1 MRVVMKDVNNSVGVD
16 IIEIPRVAEAVTRWG
31 ERFLSH
37 VYTPLE
43 VAFCRGRVPEL
54 AARFAAKEAVSKAL
68 GTGMRGVAWK
78 EIEVIPDRRGKPH
91 VRLHGQ
97 AKQLADE
104 LGLTHFAISLSHSR
118 EHAIAFVTATG
129 EGSAEGNS

>member
-1 MRVVMKDVNNSVGVD
+1 MNEVSNSVGVD
-16 IIEIPRVAEAVTRWG
+16 IIEIPRVAEAVAHWG
-31 ERFLSH
+31 DRFLGR
-37 VYTPLE
+37 VYTSQE
-43 VAFCRGRVPEL
+43 VASCRGRVPEL

-68 GTGMRGVAWK
+68 GTGMHGVAWK

-91 VRLHGQ
+91 VRLHGG
-97 AKQLADE
+97 ARRRADE

-129 EGSAEGNS
+129 KGNAESSL